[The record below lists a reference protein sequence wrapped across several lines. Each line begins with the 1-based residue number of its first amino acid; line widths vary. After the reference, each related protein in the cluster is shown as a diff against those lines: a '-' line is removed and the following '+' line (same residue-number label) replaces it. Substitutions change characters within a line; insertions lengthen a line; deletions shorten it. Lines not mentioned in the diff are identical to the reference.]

1 MNLTYIQQTINL
13 KDYDDG
19 AIIVFGNFA
28 LIKNTYHLERWQR
41 NQMER
46 QDIVDYFL
54 KGTATVMDK
63 DDEWELKQY
72 TVGEDSIYCVSN
84 KTTDIYIIY

>member
-46 QDIVDYFL
+46 QDIVDYFS
-54 KGTATVMDK
+54 KGEFILLDK
-63 DDEWELKQY
+63 NDEWELFKLQ
-72 TVGEDSIYCVSN
+72 VGLDCIYRVSN
-84 KTTDIYIIY
+84 KFKDIFIID